1 MIIHI
6 SLDKINISLCQTLLL
21 YAIFS
26 STCTSRGEMHYNSD
40 TDTPDTDTP
49 SISGTRFIP
58 VSMSVVLW
66 LADVIYPL
74 NDFGRL
80 DLLLRGEL
88 RLALII
94 GEAREGRGQSGG
106 RGGQRSGG

>member
-1 MIIHI
+1 MRTRRK
-6 SLDKINISLCQTLLL
+6 DKPT
-21 YAIFS
+21 
-26 STCTSRGEMHYNSD
+26 
-40 TDTPDTDTP
+40 
-49 SISGTRFIP
+49 ISGTRFIP
-58 VSMSVVLW
+58 VSVCVVLR

-106 RGGQRSGG
+106 RGGQGSGGRREAEAATCGRR